1 MLLADLGSICFNH
14 SGIVVMRRIA
24 TAITSCLNKPMPG
37 SSIEQDIPRRW
48 LFGLT
53 LALLGLICFA
63 GCAIAT
69 EVPAKGTSPT
79 IDRVKQAGVLRAGI
93 NVALPW
99 LGQNPQTRE
108 FFGPSMDLG
117 TRIAAAL
124 GVKLELTTSASDVI
138 VAGLQANQFDLAI
151 APLFATEKRRQV
163 VDFVNYTTAG
173 QCYAVLKDNDKINTL
188 DDLNSPTVSVGTWTG
203 SGSEQAIKA
212 KYPKMKIN
220 SIVMPVGGA
229 NRMEEVLAHRI
240 DAATLDSAR
249 AYLVEH
255 QFPQLKIIPGGPAE
269 CLRNPDVP
277 TPIGM
282 AFAKGDPAFAKY
294 LTEFVAEQQSQI
306 DASIAKYSSLDYMLP
321 K

>member
-1 MLLADLGSICFNH
+1 MRDFRIDQPLSRRRLG
-14 SGIVVMRRIA
+14 V
-24 TAITSCLNKPMPG
+24 
-37 SSIEQDIPRRW
+37 
-48 LFGLT
+48 T
-53 LALLGLICFA
+53 LALVSLIGFA
-63 GCAIAT
+63 CNAIAA
-69 EVPAKGTSPT
+69 EVPAKGASPT

-108 FFGPSMDLG
+108 FFGPSMELG
-117 TRIAAAL
+117 KQIAEAL

-173 QCYAVLKDNDKINTL
+173 QCYAVLKDNAKINTL
-188 DDLNSPTVSVGTWTG
+188 ADLNSPSVSIGTWTG
-203 SGSEQAIKA
+203 SGSEQAIKE
-212 KYPKMKIN
+212 KYPRMKVN
-220 SIVMPVGGA
+220 SIIMPVGGA
-229 NRMEEVLAHRI
+229 NRMEEVLARRI

-249 AYLVEH
+249 AHLVEH
-255 QFPQLKIIPGGPAE
+255 QFPQLKIIPGGADE
-269 CLRNPDVP
+269 CIRNPDVP

-282 AFAKGDPAFAKY
+282 AFAKGDAALAKF
-294 LTEFVAEQQSQI
+294 LTAFVAEHQTQI
-306 DASIAKYSSLDYMLP
+306 NADIVKYSSLEYMLP

>member
-1 MLLADLGSICFNH
+1 MSDSRVDQRTPRG
-14 SGIVVMRRIA
+14 RRLCI
-24 TAITSCLNKPMPG
+24 I
-37 SSIEQDIPRRW
+37 
-48 LFGLT
+48 
-53 LALLGLICFA
+53 LALLGLIDFA
-63 GCAIAT
+63 CGAIAA
-69 EVPAKGTSPT
+69 ELPAKGMSPT

-117 TRIAAAL
+117 RQIAEAL

-151 APLFATEKRRQV
+151 APLFATEKRREV

-173 QCYAVLKDNDKINTL
+173 QCYAVLKDNDKINSL
-188 DDLNSPTVSVGTWTG
+188 ADLNSPTVSIGTWTG

-212 KYPKMKIN
+212 KYPKMKVN

-229 NRMEEVLAHRI
+229 NRMEEVLARRI

-249 AYLVEH
+249 AHLVEH
-255 QFPQLKIIPGGPAE
+255 QFPQLKIIPGGADV
-269 CLRNPDVP
+269 CIRNPDVP

-282 AFAKGDPAFAKY
+282 AFAKGDPALANF
-294 LTEFVAEQQSQI
+294 LTAFVAEHQSQI
-306 DASIAKYSSLDYMLP
+306 DAAIVKYSSLDYMLP